1 MRKWPIPDPLDEA
14 ALILSYRQG
23 SWGRTKGGWVEQ
35 FEAEFS
41 TYHQAKYAVAVT
53 SATAGLTLSYLAVAK
68 GKGGKFVVP
77 SYTFIA
83 TATAGVVLGQVPIF
97 IDIDPETL
105 DMKPEALA
113 EVLEGDKEGEIGFVV
128 PVHFAGNPA
137 EMDQIKSLAQRHG
150 ARVVEDAAQA
160 HGSTYRGRKVG
171 AIGDVGV
178 FSFQTSKMMTA
189 GEGGIVITDDREIYE
204 RVWSYHN
211 AGRDFNKPWYEHVRI
226 GWNYRMTEFQAS
238 VLIQQLR
245 RLDLIL
251 EGLRRNAK
259 VLYDELE
266 DVKEVHLHRYPGH
279 IGTNFYF
286 LPMTISEELERRG
299 GKAKLASLAAEKGVS
314 LAEGYPKPL
323 YRQEAFRDPL
333 WKLPWDEYSKL
344 NLKDAEVACRRTM
357 WIPHYEFMGREED
370 ALRVAKGIREAVR
383 EMRGEG

>member
-171 AIGDVGV
+171 AIGDVG
-178 FSFQTSKMMTA
+178 
-189 GEGGIVITDDREIYE
+189 
-204 RVWSYHN
+204 
-211 AGRDFNKPWYEHVRI
+211 
-226 GWNYRMTEFQAS
+226 
-238 VLIQQLR
+238 
-245 RLDLIL
+245 
-251 EGLRRNAK
+251 GL
-259 VLYDELE
+259 
-266 DVKEVHLHRYPGH
+266 
-279 IGTNFYF
+279 
-286 LPMTISEELERRG
+286 
-299 GKAKLASLAAEKGVS
+299 
-314 LAEGYPKPL
+314 
-323 YRQEAFRDPL
+323 Q
-333 WKLPWDEYSKL
+333 
-344 NLKDAEVACRRTM
+344 
-357 WIPHYEFMGREED
+357 
-370 ALRVAKGIREAVR
+370 
-383 EMRGEG
+383 